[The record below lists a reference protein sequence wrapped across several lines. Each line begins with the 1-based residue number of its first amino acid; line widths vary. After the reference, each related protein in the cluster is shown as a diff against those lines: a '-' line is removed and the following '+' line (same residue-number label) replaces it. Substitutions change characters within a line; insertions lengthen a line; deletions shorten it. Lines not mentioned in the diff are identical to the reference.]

1 MTGDYKL
8 FKHGDYTFVCNY
20 WETSRAWGHEV
31 HLMHGLS
38 EVSKARVRY
47 YNRTWEKY
55 TFQSAMYEA
64 LENYKK
70 IEQERYLNNYKYSNG
85 LKYWDTETHEE
96 VDKPFGRG
104 VKKKLLEEFET
115 TETAKNIKALEDFV
129 EGD

>member
-1 MTGDYKL
+1 MTGQYRLYK
-8 FKHGDYTFVCNY
+8 HEDYTFVCNY

-31 HLMHGLS
+31 HLIKGLH

-55 TFQSAMYEA
+55 TFQSAMFEA
-64 LENYKK
+64 LENYKRD
-70 IEQERYLNNYKYSNG
+70 EQERYLNNYKYKHG

-104 VKKKLLEEFET
+104 EKKQAIEEFEKSDT
-115 TETAKNIKALEDFV
+115 MAEIKKLNEFV
-129 EGD
+129 EQ

>member
-8 FKHGDYTFVCNY
+8 FKHEDYTFVCNY

-31 HLMHGLS
+31 HLIKGLH

-55 TFQSAMYEA
+55 TFQSAMFEA
-64 LENYKK
+64 VENYKRD
-70 IEQERYLNNYKYSNG
+70 EQERYLNNYKYKHG
-85 LKYWDTETHEE
+85 LKYWDTDTHEE

-104 VKKKLLEEFET
+104 EKKQAIEEFEKSDT
-115 TETAKNIKALEDFV
+115 MAEIKKLNEFV
-129 EGD
+129 EQ